1 MSFSRKVLKLSGEKS
16 VDISLQIKGNDV
28 EM

>member
-1 MSFSRKVLKLSGEKS
+1 MSFSRKVLKLSAEKS
-16 VDISLQIKGNDV
+16 VDVSLQIKGNDV